1 MKREEILQQ
10 AIEIYGV
17 TAQED
22 VCIEKMSELTKAII
36 KNRRNEDMAAS
47 GRIDNI
53 LEEIADVQIMLDEM
67 RLIYGSTEE
76 QDAFKVNRLQK
87 RIAKEKEKRKIN
99 YAKIAE
105 YLRK

>member
-1 MKREEILQQ
+1 MTREEILQ
-10 AIEIYGV
+10 AAVDTYGV
-17 TAQED
+17 KAQED
-22 VCIEKMSELTKAII
+22 VCIEEMSELTKAII
-36 KNRRNEDMAAS
+36 KNRRSDGAATA
-47 GRIDNI
+47 NI
-53 LEEIADVQIMLDEM
+53 IEEIADVQIMLDEM

-76 QDAFKVNRLQK
+76 QDAFKINRLQK